1 VVEEDDVVEVED
13 KEVLLKKALHK
24 KVLLAV
30 KVEKRSVL
38 TVETEVEAVVGVE
51 IVRGLARGR
60 LLSKLF
66 GIGVLTPEQDEAK
79 AVVS

>member
-13 KEVLLKKALHK
+13 KEVLLKKA
-24 KVLLAV
+24 LLAV

-66 GIGVLTPEQDEAK
+66 GIGVFTSKQDEAK